1 MEEDFCIDGLFEEK
15 SVDPEEYRNQKK
27 RLYMK
32 EYYYKKGKEMKR
44 KKYFQKTEK
53 KKIQKYSSF
62 LEELGFLIIPPE

>member
-1 MEEDFCIDGLFEEK
+1 MEEDFCIDCLFEEK
-15 SVDPEEYRNQKK
+15 NVDSKEERNLKN
-27 RLYMK
+27 RIYMK